1 MARSTKPKKLKAFNP
16 ATGQQVGEVTANSP
30 AEVTEAVALARKVAP
45 EWGAIPPGGR
55 ARILKDVR
63 HRIYDHMDD
72 IVETVATECGKPRA
86 EALVHDVMPAVMA
99 LLYFERVAAKALRPD
114 HPGRVLG
121 PLLGVSS
128 KVEWRPFGVVGCIS
142 PWNYP
147 FQLAIFAIAPALFA
161 GNAVVLKPSEVT
173 PGVGELLRTVLEGL
187 PPGVA
192 TVVQGGADVGQALV
206 DAPCD
211 KICFIGSPA
220 TGRKIAGAAA
230 KHLTPVVME
239 LGGQDAAIVCEDAD
253 LEIATSGVL
262 WGAFLNS
269 GQTCAAIERAY
280 VVDGVAD
287 EFTERLASKLGQLRH
302 EENGDIGALTTS
314 AGLDTV
320 TRLVQDSVEHGATV
334 VAGGPDEI
342 EGPEQEGRWYPA
354 TILEG
359 RSEEMALFKEEI
371 FGPVLP
377 IVRVRDEAEAVRRA
391 NEDGFSLTTS
401 VWTGNRARFE
411 RLAGELRAG
420 TVSNNDHASTAGA
433 VWTPWGGVGESG
445 YGRIN
450 GIYGLREFSVPVHVA
465 RSLLPKMKKVWW
477 YPYDDATT
485 ETLRAFTDAI
495 AAPTLAEKAKAVRI
509 VAGSFTRA
517 VKNKL

>member
-1 MARSTKPKKLKAFNP
+1 MARSTRPKKLKAFNP

-45 EWGAIPPGGR
+45 EWAAIPAGGR

-63 HRIYDHMDD
+63 HRIYNHMDD

-99 LLYFERVAAKALRPD
+99 LQYFERVSAKALRPD

-161 GNAVVLKPSEVT
+161 GNTVVLKPSEVT

-187 PPGVA
+187 APGVA
-192 TVVQGGADVGQALV
+192 TVVQGGADVGKALV

-230 KHLTPVVME
+230 KHLTPVVLE
-239 LGGQDAAIVCEDAD
+239 LGGQDAAIVCDDAD
-253 LEIATSGVL
+253 LDIATSGVL

-280 VVDGVAD
+280 VVDSVAD
-287 EFTERLASKLGQLRH
+287 EFTERLASKLAQLRH

-320 TRLVQDSVEHGATV
+320 TRLVQDSIEHGATV
-334 VAGGPDEI
+334 IAGGPDEI
-342 EGPEQEGRWYPA
+342 KRSEQKGRWYPA
-354 TILEG
+354 TILDG
-359 RSEEMALFKEEI
+359 RSEEMAVFKEEI

-391 NEDGFSLTTS
+391 NEDGFSLTAS
-401 VWTGNRARFE
+401 VWTRNRARFD

-420 TVSNNDHASTAGA
+420 TVSNNDHASTVGA

-465 RSLLPKMKKVWW
+465 RSLLPRMKKVWW
-477 YPYDDATT
+477 YPYDAATT

-495 AAPTLAEKAKAVRI
+495 AAPTLAEKAKAARVA
-509 VAGSFTRA
+509 AGSFRKA
-517 VKNKL
+517 VRNKV